1 MTAIPDPVADAPPV
15 SDHVTDYDRRH
26 FQTYTRLLD
35 AASQGAEWFE
45 VARRVLGLDP
55 GRDVDHARRVYDAH
69 LARAH
74 WMAGRG

>member
-1 MTAIPDPVADAPPV
+1 MTASPDSVADAPPV

-26 FQTYTRLLD
+26 FQIYTRLLD
-35 AASQGAEWFE
+35 AVAQGAEWFE
-45 VARRVLGLDP
+45 VATVVLGLDP
-55 GRDVDHARRVYDAH
+55 DRDADHARRVYDAH